1 MTRISKKR
9 LSVYGHSLNE
19 TERLKGNIEMSG
31 SILMRLA
38 GVLLVTLVMS
48 VGVFAQRPRTA
59 DPSPTDA
66 SKATPAP
73 APQTVE
79 AKYEGGVFGHNKTME
94 GTLSFDDTNERLLF
108 RNDKKK
114 EVFFIPYNAVASAF
128 ADTQKR
134 RPAAASVGQYIPYIG
149 FPLGF
154 IKTKVRYLTIQYSD
168 PDTNVS
174 GITSFRLANKD
185 LVDSAVYALANK
197 SGLTARGEIYV
208 RKTGTTTRVKDTTM
222 P

>member
-1 MTRISKKR
+1 
-9 LSVYGHSLNE
+9 
-19 TERLKGNIEMSG
+19 
-31 SILMRLA
+31 MRLF
-38 GVLLVTLVMS
+38 GVLLLTLTM
-48 VGVFAQRPRTA
+48 GVAVYSQRPRTA
-59 DPSPTDA
+59 DPTARDA

-73 APQTVE
+73 APQTMK
-79 AKYEGGVFGHNKTME
+79 AKYEGGVFGYNKTME

-108 RNDKKK
+108 RNNKQK

-134 RPAAASVGQYIPYIG
+134 RPAAATVAQHIPYIG
-149 FPLGF
+149 FPIGF
-154 IKTKVRYLTIQYSD
+154 IKTKVRYLTLQYSD

-174 GITSFRLANKD
+174 GVTSFRLANKD
-185 LVDSAVYALANK
+185 LVDSVVYALANK

-208 RKTGTTTRVKDTTM
+208 RKAGSSSKFKDVTL